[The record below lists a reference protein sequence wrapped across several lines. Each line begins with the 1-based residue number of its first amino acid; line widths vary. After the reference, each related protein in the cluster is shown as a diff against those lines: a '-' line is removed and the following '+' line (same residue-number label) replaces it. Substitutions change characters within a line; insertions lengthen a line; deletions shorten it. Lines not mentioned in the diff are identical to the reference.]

1 MEIGRVMIVGMGLI
15 GGSLA
20 MALRDADLGTR
31 IFAVDADPAT
41 VERAVASGIADEGCT
56 VDNEL
61 VDEALASGEVD
72 LVVLAMPAGFA
83 DGMFRR
89 IEESGYRGV
98 ITDTASTKGRIC
110 EAARAILTD
119 GSAFIPGHPMSGSE
133 VSGLDGATKDL
144 FGGKYWILCPDEHT
158 NGEMFLALH
167 ALVTSLGAKCIS
179 IDRDEHDAMVAVISH
194 VPHMTASALMELA
207 SRRAAGR
214 DELIRLAAGGFRDST
229 RIAAGSP
236 SLWTGIALDN
246 AGPIADAL
254 GELIGILQGVES
266 MIADRDPE
274 GIEGFLA
281 RASSA
286 RRSIPARWLPASE
299 KLTIMMVSMENH
311 VGVVA
316 EVTAAAGKCGCN
328 IQSIGIEHI
337 TDETAVLE
345 MILTDE
351 GDIPELTK
359 QLRSQ
364 GYKLVAHS
372 YDGQ

>member
-1 MEIGRVMIVGMGLI
+1 MEISRVMIVGMGLI

-20 MALRDADLGTR
+20 MALREADPAMSIL
-31 IFAVDADPAT
+31 AVDANPAA
-41 VERAVASGIADEGCT
+41 VERAVASGIADEGLA
-56 VDNEL
+56 VDDRL
-61 VDEALASGEVD
+61 VDEALASGDVD

-83 DGMFRR
+83 EGIFRR
-89 IEESGYRGV
+89 IEASGYRGI
-98 ITDTASTKGRIC
+98 ITDTASTKRRIC
-110 EAARAILTD
+110 DAARAILSD

-133 VSGLDGATKDL
+133 VNGLDGATKDL
-144 FGGKYWILCPDEHT
+144 FGGKYWILCPDERT
-158 NGEMFLALH
+158 NGGMFLALH

-246 AGPIADAL
+246 AELISDAL
-254 GELIGILQGVES
+254 GELIGILQDVES
-266 MIADRDPE
+266 MIAGGDSK
-274 GIEGFLA
+274 GIKSFLA

-286 RRSIPARWLPASE
+286 RKSIPARWLPASE
-299 KLTIMMVSMENH
+299 KTTIMMVSMENH

-337 TDETAVLE
+337 TEDTAVLE
-345 MILTDE
+345 MLLTDE
-351 GDIPELTK
+351 GDIPELTRL
-359 QLRSQ
+359 LRSQ
-364 GYKLVAHS
+364 GYSLVAHT
-372 YDGQ
+372 YD